1 MGSVRRTAAGLLAV
15 LAALTAVGLPGGPVT
30 AAPAAGDEVYAALGV
45 NRVAGDYVVLVDV
58 SRSMREGGRYE
69 RVKAS
74 LRSFLAALAPDDRI
88 ALVAFADSARVV
100 HDGPA
105 GRFPDQVVG
114 KLPRTADG
122 QHTDIGAAIETSLR
136 LLNRQ
141 GAPQIATVVLLTDGR
156 HDPPTGSAYPF
167 EQGYAW
173 NQLAGAGRSLRKAS
187 LNAYAVPLAGSTG
200 APLLARVYPGARI
213 LAPASIDRL
222 GEQLEQPKS
231 AARAAKARNV
241 LGDDVSHGI
250 QVTWPAATGRI
261 AAGRTR
267 LEVRLRSTA
276 TRIPLV
282 VDHLAVR
289 SDRPD
294 LRVTVPAGPVELP
307 VGGTATVPVTV
318 EWDAGPRR
326 VAPLS
331 QVTAST
337 TLTLSGD
344 VGSPWADVLTGD
356 LGLAFAPRLD
366 GGATRVSL
374 SAERGSLRWW
384 VTGGALLLVLALA
397 GVGWWVRRRR
407 LAPPLAGTLWVRAPG
422 GEERELPLAGR
433 RAALTAGSAGLPG
446 YGEVTAS
453 RASAAS
459 SEIHLVI
466 RYSPDGSAVG
476 RQAGTCGPGE
486 TVELG
491 GAAFTW
497 RYVAPVRRGGVASVS
512 GAAR

>member
-1 MGSVRRTAAGLLAV
+1 MGSVRRTAAGFLAT
-15 LAALTAVGLPGGPVT
+15 LAALAAVGLPGGPVT
-30 AAPAAGDEVYAALGV
+30 AAPATGDEVYAALGV

-58 SRSMREGGRYE
+58 SRSMREGRRYE

-88 ALVAFADSARVV
+88 ALVTFADSARVV

-105 GRFPDQVVG
+105 GRSPDQVVG

-122 QHTDIGAAIETSLR
+122 RHTDIGAAIETSLR

-141 GAPQIATVVLLTDGR
+141 GTPQIATVVLLTDGR
-156 HDPPTGSAYPF
+156 HDPPAGSAYPF

-173 NQLAGAGRSLRKAS
+173 NQLAGAGRSLRKTS

-222 GEQLEQPKS
+222 GAQLEQPKS
-231 AARAAKARNV
+231 AARAAKARSV
-241 LGDDVSHGI
+241 LGDDAAHGI
-250 QVTWPAATGRI
+250 QVTWPAATGRLDG
-261 AAGRTR
+261 GRTR

-307 VGGTATVPVTV
+307 PGGTATVPVTV
-318 EWDAGPRR
+318 EWDPGPRR

-331 QVTAST
+331 EVTAST
-337 TLTLSGD
+337 TLSLSGD

-356 LGLAFAPRLD
+356 LGLAFPPRLD
-366 GGATRVSL
+366 GGVTSVSL
-374 SAERGSLRWW
+374 SAQRGSLGWW
-384 VTGGALLLVLALA
+384 VAGGVLLLALA
-397 GVGWWVRRRR
+397 GVGWWGRRRR
-407 LAPPLAGTLWVRAPG
+407 LSPPLAGTLRVRAPG

-453 RASAAS
+453 RSSAAS
-459 SEIHLVI
+459 AEIRLVI
-466 RYSPDGSAVG
+466 RYSPDGSAAG

-497 RYVAPVRRGGVASVS
+497 RPAAPGRRGGVASVS
-512 GAAR
+512 GTAR